1 MTPQTIDV
9 AQKKTAARKIAYAA
23 RKAAHSESANI
34 AACGH
39 LTEFI
44 QGGDAAKVVSGYMPI
59 QTEIDPRP
67 SMQSLYDSGHRICLP
82 VIQGRGLPLVFR
94 EWEPGCAMIEGDF
107 GALIP
112 RGGELLT
119 PDIAII
125 PLVGFDATGA
135 RLGYGGG
142 YYDRTLEALRE
153 EAGVLAVAFAFG
165 GQELDEVPVDK
176 FDQRMDAIVTE
187 NGVRRFGAV

>member
-1 MTPQTIDV
+1 MTAHFVDV
-9 AQKKTAARKIAYAA
+9 AERKTKVRKQAFAARKTAKNQA
-23 RKAAHSESANI
+23 ANI

-39 LTEFI
+39 LTELI
-44 QGGDAAKVVSGYMPI
+44 TSGEAGRVVAGYMPI

-67 SMQSLYDSGHRICLP
+67 TMNALHDRNFQLCLP

-94 EWEPGCAMIEGDF
+94 EWEPHSGMIEGDF

-119 PDIAII
+119 PDIAIV
-125 PLVGFDATGA
+125 PLVGFDQTGA

-142 YYDRTLEALRE
+142 FYDRTLAMLQ
-153 EAGVLAVAFAFG
+153 ATQPILKIGFAFA
-165 GQELDEVPVDK
+165 GQEIESIPTDQ
-176 FDQRMDAIVTE
+176 FDQRLDIIVTE
-187 NGVRRFGAV
+187 NGVRTIS

>member
-1 MTPQTIDV
+1 MTSQTIDV
-9 AQKKTAARKIAYAA
+9 SLQKQALRKEAYAA
-23 RKAAHSESANI
+23 RKAANCSSANI

-39 LTEFI
+39 LTEYI
-44 QGGDAAKVVSGYMPI
+44 LAQSDCKIVSGYMPI

-67 SMQSLYDSGHRICLP
+67 TLQSLYDNGRRICLP
-82 VIQGRGLPLVFR
+82 VIQGRGKPLIFR

-112 RGGELLT
+112 RGGDLIV
-119 PDIAII
+119 PDLAII

-142 YYDRTLEALRE
+142 FYDRTLIKLRKE
-153 EAGVLAVAFAFG
+153 QRIVAVAIAFC
-165 GQELDEVPVDK
+165 GQELEKIPTNQY
-176 FDQRMDAIVTE
+176 DQMMDAVVTE
-187 NGVRRFGAV
+187 EGVRQFNVG